1 MEGKNQTSYLK
12 FGEHL
17 VCKLEYNN
25 SQWVRMLKSF
35 FFLKNQSLEKQ
46 NKFLPAI
53 AAATGEA
60 DEAVAPFEAACESSP
75 IIASSNANSPLRNNS
90 SSFFST
96 SVDNLLF
103 FIRIFFFKRSGD
115 GSWTPGCN

>member
-1 MEGKNQTSYLK
+1 M
-12 FGEHL
+12 
-17 VCKLEYNN
+17 CKLEYNN
-25 SQWVRMLKSF
+25 SEWDKLSYLFTYVIFKIH
-35 FFLKNQSLEKQ
+35 KKI
-46 NKFLPAI
+46 LPAI

>member
-1 MEGKNQTSYLK
+1 MNIKCVNLNTIIQSGINSAI
-12 FGEHL
+12 
-17 VCKLEYNN
+17 CKIH
-25 SQWVRMLKSF
+25 K
-35 FFLKNQSLEKQ
+35 KI
-46 NKFLPAI
+46 LPAI

-103 FIRIFFFKRSGD
+103 FINIFFFKRSGD